1 MTVVTENILRQ
12 QTFKEIYNLIDTNKP
27 IGWTVLASYPEIK
40 PVFPVIIVNPV
51 TDNAALLDLCG
62 EQREHIL
69 DILIDIYTLSKE
81 GKSQVDEGRDNI
93 FATFLANQS
102 ILRTGSGLILLGLDD
117 SNVDSVTL
125 NDQKLNLA
133 TVAVRLRLQN

>member
-133 TVAVRLRLQN
+133 TVAVRFRLQN